1 MSEKQTGGI
10 SVNTENIFPVIKK
23 WLYSEKDIFLR
34 ELVSNATDAITK
46 LKRLQSL
53 GETPE
58 TEEPFRVDV
67 VLDKTAKT
75 LTVEDNGIGMT
86 EEELK
91 KYICSIALSGAVD
104 FIQKYESSE
113 DGEKSGIIGHFGLGF
128 YSAFMVSERVEIFT
142 RSYTGAPAVHWTCDG
157 DGAYELEAG
166 EREKRGTEVVLHIA
180 DDETEYLESGKIREM
195 LRKYCSF
202 MPVEIYFDDGSEK
215 KEGEKEEPVNDT
227 TPLWQKNPADC
238 TDEEYKDFYQKVF
251 ADYREPLF
259 WIHINA
265 DYPLNFKGILYFPR
279 LATNYD
285 SLEGQVKLYYNQ
297 VFVADNI
304 KEVIPEY
311 LLMLK
316 GVLDCPELPLNVSRS
331 YLQTNTYVA
340 KVSAH
345 IVKKVADKLKS
356 LCRDE
361 RERYEKVFD
370 DIKTFVEYACIR
382 DGKFYDRVKESL
394 LLKLTDGTHV
404 TIDEYLD
411 KAKETHENK
420 IYYTTDPSVQAQYIA
435 LYRAEG
441 IDVAH
446 FDSLVDTQFA
456 ACVESHRE
464 GVKFIRVDAD
474 LSSLSKGENAE
485 ENETLRTLFRKVSG
499 NEKLNVKFET
509 LKNAAIPAVLNVSEE
524 SRRMEDMMKMYRMSG
539 GADFGESFPLDM
551 TLVLNTASPLISKL
565 AAMDGSDAE
574 GAENYAS
581 YIYRL
586 SLLSLRKFT
595 SEEMEKFLKDS
606 YKMLDELMK

>member
-75 LTVEDNGIGMT
+75 ITIEDNGIGMT

-128 YSAFMVSERVEIFT
+128 YSAFMVSDRVEIFT

-166 EREKRGTEVVLHIA
+166 EREGRGTEVVLHIA
-180 DDETEYLESGKIREM
+180 DDETEYLDSGKIREM

-499 NEKLNVKFET
+499 NEKLNVKFEA

>member
-128 YSAFMVSERVEIFT
+128 YSAFMVSDRVEIFT
-142 RSYTGAPAVHWTCDG
+142 RSYSGAPAVHWTCDG

-180 DDETEYLESGKIREM
+180 NDETEYLDSGKIREM

-499 NEKLNVKFET
+499 NEKLNVKFEA

>member
-128 YSAFMVSERVEIFT
+128 YSAFMVSDRVEIFT
-142 RSYTGAPAVHWTCDG
+142 RSYSGAPAVHWTCDG

-180 DDETEYLESGKIREM
+180 NDETEYLDSGKIREM

-420 IYYTTDPSVQAQYIA
+420 VYYTTDPSVQAQYIA

-499 NEKLNVKFET
+499 NEKLNVKFEA